1 MPQEPSATP
10 EDDSNHLSFTLSRSP
25 ESDEETSPVRQSPPY
40 RPAIRRESLPLFSL
54 RNRDGA
60 NYKDVSDLHP
70 YVQSL
75 TIADLESCI
84 ALENTA
90 FPPEERCSPEKVS
103 DLRLLQFSII
113 RNVLPWL
120 LFSCYVS
127 LWKQTLLGLS
137 IQARIQPGL

>member
-10 EDDSNHLSFTLSRSP
+10 KDDRNHISFTLSRSP
-25 ESDEETSPVRQSPPY
+25 DSDEGTTPVRQDPPD

-54 RNRDGA
+54 RNRDGV
-60 NYKDVSDLHP
+60 NYKDVNDLHP
-70 YVQSL
+70 YVQTL

-103 DLRLLQFSII
+103 G
-113 RNVLPWL
+113 
-120 LFSCYVS
+120 
-127 LWKQTLLGLS
+127 LGL
-137 IQARIQPGL
+137 LE